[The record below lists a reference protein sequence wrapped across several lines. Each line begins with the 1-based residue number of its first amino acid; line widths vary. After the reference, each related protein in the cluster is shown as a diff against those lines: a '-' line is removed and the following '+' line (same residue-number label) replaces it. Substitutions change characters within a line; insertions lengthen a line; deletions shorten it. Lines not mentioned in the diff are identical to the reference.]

1 MTQSFPNTATAFIV
15 QQMKFYK
22 KYCIGFLIVGAV
34 WAVDLSLRP
43 YLIKVMLDR
52 LEQNYADVVQYL
64 AVPASCYIGLSF
76 LINGVLRFADYL
88 GVKLFPELTNTITLQ
103 CIHYTQ
109 LHSHTY
115 FQNQFGGSIVSR
127 ITDLA
132 EATGDIIDKIL
143 SRFYSHSLAI
153 ISACVALMQA
163 NRDLSYIL
171 LGWVVIFLY
180 ISYRLAK
187 RAQQISFEVSEAHTS
202 LKGRLI
208 DSINNMLAVRI
219 FARKDYE
226 YKYIASQANKKKEK
240 TQALWMID
248 LKQKAFME
256 TAANILISVILVYL
270 IYKRQRNEVT
280 IGDFTLS
287 ITIAL
292 AIVGAIWSIA
302 DDLLDFSK
310 DLGIVKQTL
319 SLIAVPHEIVD
330 APEAQ
335 DLIINKG
342 EIKFQDIVFGYKNT
356 NPLFNHMTLTI
367 QAGQKIG
374 LVGYSGSGK
383 TTFANLLIRLYDI
396 QSGKIVID
404 GQDIHRV
411 TQESLHR
418 GITYIPQDPLLFH
431 RTIMENI
438 RYGYPD
444 ASDDDVILAAQKA
457 HAHEFIS
464 AIDGGYNSMV
474 GERGLKLSGGQRQRI
489 AIARAVIKDSKILL
503 LDEATSAL
511 DSVTEHYIQES
522 LENLMQG
529 KTVLVIAHRLST
541 IMGMDRILVFDRGR
555 IIQDG
560 PPRELMNQQGLFRE
574 LLTMQ
579 SQSSHQAATLAS

>member
-1 MTQSFPNTATAFIV
+1 MMESFPNTPAAFIIK
-15 QQMKFYK
+15 QMKIYK
-22 KYCIGFLIVGAV
+22 KYCIGFLVVGAI

-43 YLIKVMLDR
+43 YLIKIMLDR
-52 LEQNYADVVQYL
+52 LEQNYADVVHYL
-64 AVPASCYIGLSF
+64 MVPAACYIGLSF
-76 LINGVLRFADYL
+76 LMNGVLRFADYL
-88 GVKLFPELTNTITLQ
+88 GVKLFPELTNSIVMH
-103 CIHYTQ
+103 CIEYTQ
-109 LHSHTY
+109 SHSHTY

-127 ITDLA
+127 ITDIA
-132 EATGDIIDKIL
+132 ESTGDIIDKIL

-153 ISACVALMQA
+153 VAACVALIQA

-171 LGWVVIFLY
+171 LTWVAVFLF
-180 ISYRLAK
+180 ISYKMAK
-187 RAQQISFEVSEAHTS
+187 SAQQISSELSEAHTT

-226 YKYIASQANKKKEK
+226 YKYIASQAMKKKEK

-256 TAANILISVILVYL
+256 TAANVLISIILVYL

-292 AIVGAIWSIA
+292 AIVGAIWNIA
-302 DDLLDFSK
+302 DDLLDFAK
-310 DLGIVKQTL
+310 DIGIVKQTL

-330 APEAQ
+330 APDAI
-335 DLIINKG
+335 DLVINRGKI
-342 EIKFQDIVFGYKNT
+342 EFKNIVFAYKDT
-356 NPLFNHMTLTI
+356 KPLFDHMTLTI
-367 QAGQKIG
+367 EPGQKIG

-396 QSGKIVID
+396 QSGQILID
-404 GQDIHRV
+404 NQDVHKV

-418 GITYIPQDPLLFH
+418 AVTYIPQDPLLFH

-438 RYGYPD
+438 RYGYPE
-444 ASDDDVILAAQKA
+444 ASDEDVIVAAKKA
-457 HAHEFIS
+457 HAHEFIGTIS
-464 AIDGGYNSMV
+464 GGYDSMV

-489 AIARAVIKDSKILL
+489 AIARAIIKDSKILL

-522 LENLMQG
+522 LDNLMHG

-541 IMGMDRILVFDRGR
+541 ILNMDRILVFDRGN

-560 PPRELMNQQGLFRE
+560 PPRQLMTEAGLFRE
-574 LLTMQ
+574 LLNMQ
-579 SQSSHQAATLAS
+579 SGQPSMLAA